1 LKQSELPLESQSASY
16 HLLVIASLRGTV
28 LSSTL
33 NSVVLD
39 VAGVGYLVQVTPGLA
54 MGVTKGQELNLLT
67 AFIVREDA
75 FTIFGFESSEELATF
90 DLLRSVTGVGPKLA
104 LSIIHQLG
112 VDALSNAVAN
122 EDDAAFKSVSGIGPK
137 TAKLLVVTLAGK
149 LVGGSHQKGSTT
161 DVDIVAALVGLGYQS
176 RVAEDAVKAS
186 RNNNSTASNDVILRS
201 ALQSL
206 ARK

>member
-1 LKQSELPLESQSASY
+1 M
-16 HLLVIASLRGTV
+16 IASLRGNV

-39 VAGVGYLVQVTPGLA
+39 VSGVGYLVQVTPALA
-54 MGVTKGQELNLLT
+54 LSVSKGQNLDLVT

-75 FTIFGFESSEELATF
+75 FTIFGFETAEELSTF

-112 VDALSNAVAN
+112 VNALRDAVAG
-122 EDDAAFKSVSGIGPK
+122 EDDSAFKSVSGIGPK

-149 LVGGSHQKGSTT
+149 LAGGSTGKTVNA
-161 DVDIVAALVGLGYQS
+161 DVDIVSALVGLGYQTK
-176 RVAEDAVKAS
+176 VAEEAVKSA
-186 RNNNSTASNDVILRS
+186 RQKTPTASNDSVLRT

-206 ARK
+206 AR

>member
-1 LKQSELPLESQSASY
+1 M
-16 HLLVIASLRGTV
+16 IASLRGTV

-39 VAGVGYLVQVTPGLA
+39 VAGVGYLVQVTPTLA
-54 MGVTKGQELNLLT
+54 LKVTPEQELQLLT

-75 FTIFGFESSEELATF
+75 FTIFGFETQEELTTF

-112 VDALSNAVAN
+112 VDALRDAVAG
-122 EDDAAFKSVSGIGPK
+122 EDDSAFKSVSGIGPK
-137 TAKLLVVTLAGK
+137 TAKLLVVSLAGK
-149 LVGGSHQKGSTT
+149 LSGGSANKPSSS
-161 DVDIVAALVGLGYQS
+161 DSEIVSALVGLGYQS
-176 RVAEDAVKAS
+176 KIAEAAVKAVREANPS
-186 RNNNSTASNDVILRS
+186 GASDSILRA

-206 ARK
+206 AR

>member
-1 LKQSELPLESQSASY
+1 
-16 HLLVIASLRGTV
+16 V
-28 LSSTL
+28 
-33 NSVVLD
+33 
-39 VAGVGYLVQVTPGLA
+39 
-54 MGVTKGQELNLLT
+54 T

-75 FTIFGFESSEELATF
+75 FTIFGFESPEELATF

-112 VDALSNAVAN
+112 VEALGDAVAN

-149 LVGGSHQKGSTT
+149 LANGKTQKSSNS
-161 DVDIVAALVGLGYQS
+161 DADIVAALVGLGYQS
-176 RVAEDAVKAS
+176 KVAEEAVKNS
-186 RNNNSTASNDVILRS
+186 RISNPNAANDVILRS
-201 ALQSL
+201 ALQGL

>member
-1 LKQSELPLESQSASY
+1 
-16 HLLVIASLRGTV
+16 VIASLRGTV

-39 VAGVGYLVQVTPGLA
+39 VAGVGYLVQVTPSLA
-54 MGVTKGQELNLLT
+54 LSVSPEQKLNLVT

-75 FTIFGFESSEELATF
+75 FTIFGFESQDELTTF

-112 VDALSNAVAN
+112 VDALRDAVAG
-122 EDDAAFKSVSGIGPK
+122 EDDSAFKSVSGIGPK
-137 TAKLLVVTLAGK
+137 TAKLLVVSLAGK
-149 LVGGSHQKGSTT
+149 LSGGNPNKSISS
-161 DVDIVAALVGLGYQS
+161 DSEIVSALVGLGYQS
-176 RVAEDAVKAS
+176 KVAEAAVKAV
-186 RNNNSTASNDVILRS
+186 REENPTGSNDIILRA

-206 ARK
+206 AR

>member
-1 LKQSELPLESQSASY
+1 M
-16 HLLVIASLRGTV
+16 IASLRGTV
-28 LSSTL
+28 QNSTL
-33 NSVVLD
+33 NAVVLD

-54 MGVTKGQELNLLT
+54 LNVTIGQQLSLFT

-75 FTIFGFESSEELATF
+75 FTIFGFETSEELVTF

-122 EDDAAFKSVSGIGPK
+122 EDDVAFKSVSGIGPK
-137 TAKLLVVTLAGK
+137 TAKLLVLTLAGK
-149 LVGGSHQKGSTT
+149 LSGGNAQKKTT
-161 DVDIVAALVGLGYQS
+161 SDADIIAALVGLGYQS
-176 RVAEDAVKAS
+176 KVAEDAVKVS
-186 RNNNSTASNDVILRS
+186 RANNPIAANDIILRA
-201 ALQSL
+201 ALQGL